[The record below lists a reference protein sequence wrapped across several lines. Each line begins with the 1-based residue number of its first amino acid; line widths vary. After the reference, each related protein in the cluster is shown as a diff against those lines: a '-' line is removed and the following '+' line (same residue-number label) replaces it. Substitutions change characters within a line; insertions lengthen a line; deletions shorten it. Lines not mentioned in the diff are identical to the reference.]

1 MMKIAPLVSAL
12 TLVCSF
18 FMTMTA
24 HGADLPM
31 NPVSG
36 SNIEMNWPDKPMGW
50 RKVPIQ
56 CASE

>member
-36 SNIEMNWPDKPMGW
+36 CAVEKNWPDMPIGW
-50 RKVPIQ
+50 RKVPTQ
-56 CASE
+56 WATE